1 MSSFISLEE
10 ALKMTADYNANRE
23 SILKPEYQG
32 KNILCIHE
40 SFEKEKV
47 DLLFSKPGV
56 AGLRIWYGMDAE
68 KKVHAILVGTNAQ
81 GQDVIYLNT
90 AQLSATSAPT
100 AKTMSEEDDPILEN
114 GQRCPEECGPY

>member
-10 ALKMTADYNANRE
+10 ALEMTADYNSNRE

-47 DLLFSKPGV
+47 DVLFSKPGV
-56 AGLRIWYGMDAE
+56 VGLRIWYGMDAE
-68 KKVHAILVGTNAQ
+68 QKVHAILVGTNTQ
-81 GQDVIYLNT
+81 GQDVIYLNS
-90 AQLSATSAPT
+90 LHSSASSTVAT
-100 AKTMSEEDDPILEN
+100 QVMTEENNPILEN